1 MILCAC
7 DPDCHTP
14 AFAIFNGLK
23 LMKWELLRTG
33 RSGHIDRVFPGIK
46 AIIQTWRPALLVIE
60 NQYLPTG
67 PEAARRFKPV
77 SQLVAA
83 RSMITAVFIM
93 ANIEYRLVEPFA
105 WQRTLGGAG
114 LGREQLKRRSILK
127 ASDIAGAKIEDHN
140 IADAINIGHWYITRN
155 RLTRKASE
163 CLR

>member
-7 DPDCHTP
+7 DPDCRTP
-14 AFAIFNGLK
+14 AFAIFSDLK
-23 LMKWELLRTG
+23 LLKWELLDTGRTG
-33 RSGHIDRVFPGIK
+33 DIDRVFPGIR
-46 AIIQTWRPALLVIE
+46 AIIETFRPGLLVIE

-83 RSMITAVFIM
+83 RAMITAIFAK
-93 ANIEYRLVEPFA
+93 ANIEYRLIEPFS
-105 WQRTLGGAG
+105 WQQTLGGAN

-127 ASDIAGAKIEDHN
+127 ASDIARASIEDHN
-140 IADAINIGHWYITRN
+140 VADAINMGYWYVTRN

-163 CLR
+163 CVR